1 MDTLEK
7 VRNYLVENHMPG
19 KSAKDLPTDESIL
32 ESGILDS
39 AGIFDLVA
47 FLERTFDIRIDDED
61 IVADNFDSLASI
73 TKMVEARLK

>member
-1 MDTLEK
+1 
-7 VRNYLVENHMPG
+7 MPG

-47 FLERTFDIRIDDED
+47 FLERTFDIRIHDED